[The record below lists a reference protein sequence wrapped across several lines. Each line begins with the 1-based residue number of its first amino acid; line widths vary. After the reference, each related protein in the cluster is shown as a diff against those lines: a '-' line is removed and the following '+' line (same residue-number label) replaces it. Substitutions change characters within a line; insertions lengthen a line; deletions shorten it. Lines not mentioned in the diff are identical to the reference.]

1 MIPPASWPIG
11 SGASAGRQSPSP
23 LARARSELGLFN
35 PTGPASR
42 PDALLPPGARPHP
55 RTGEDAMNAY
65 AGIWIDHEKAYICML
80 KKVDTVYDIDEDQC
94 SVTVVESDV
103 ESHIRSTG
111 GSRAKTPYGPQD
123 IADDK
128 KIDRRRRDQL
138 DDFLETVVGKVR
150 KARKIYIFGPGMAK
164 KELKKKIDEDKV
176 LAEKVAGVE
185 NADKMTRNQMI
196 ARVKSFYSD

>member
-1 MIPPASWPIG
+1 
-11 SGASAGRQSPSP
+11 
-23 LARARSELGLFN
+23 
-35 PTGPASR
+35 
-42 PDALLPPGARPHP
+42 
-55 RTGEDAMNAY
+55 
-65 AGIWIDHEKAYICML
+65 ML

-176 LAEKVAGVE
+176 LAEKIAGVE